1 MDADK
6 DSSSDDVKTLLMNKY
21 REIFIDKL
29 SRQDLDELRF
39 YILNQ
44 YDQNIGWNREYKL
57 KFESKLRHYFHEE
70 ILRREIVSIEALIR
84 LLNPDDLTHQE

>member
-1 MDADK
+1 MDMDK

-29 SRQDLDELRF
+29 SQQDLDELRF

-44 YDQNIGWNREYKL
+44 YDQNLGWNREYKL

-84 LLNPDDLTHQE
+84 LMNPDDLTHQE

>member
-21 REIFIDKL
+21 REIFINKL

-39 YILNQ
+39 SILNQ
-44 YDQNIGWNREYKL
+44 YDQNLGWNREYKL

-84 LLNPDDLTHQE
+84 LMNPEDLTH

>member
-21 REIFIDKL
+21 RKIFINKL

-39 YILNQ
+39 SILNQ
-44 YDQNIGWNREYKL
+44 YDQNLGWNREYKL

-84 LLNPDDLTHQE
+84 LMNPEDLTH